1 MNNRLFVVSVIGIL
15 LGTPLAVASTTIPST
30 SAVTSAKTAIATH
43 AQIVKQKR
51 IAHIQARIMRLKRL
65 DTILTSK
72 SETLRLAKAARVKSQ
87 IRKLQAHLT
96 KLQGK

>member
-1 MNNRLFVVSVIGIL
+1 
-15 LGTPLAVASTTIPST
+15 
-30 SAVTSAKTAIATH
+30 
-43 AQIVKQKR
+43 
-51 IAHIQARIMRLKRL
+51 MRLKRL